1 MSSPPA
7 PPASIRQLLLT
18 WAAMLVLLAL
28 IAATDYLPL
37 GDYRPWLQLGVAGLI
52 IALLVGLW
60 MNLATGPA
68 AVRIAAFA
76 AIFFLIILVFLS
88 FNDFLTRHVDLSPFQ
103 APPSVP
109 APM

>member
-1 MSSPPA
+1 M
-7 PPASIRQLLLT
+7 RQLLLT
-18 WAAMLVLLAL
+18 WAAMLALLAI
-28 IAATDYLPL
+28 IATTDYLPL
-37 GDYRPWLQLGVAGLI
+37 GSYRPWVQFAAAGLI

-60 MNLATGPA
+60 MNLATSA
-68 AVRIAAFA
+68 VAVRIAAFA

-88 FNDFLTRHVDLSPFQ
+88 FNDFLTRHMDLSPFQ